1 MTDKILEKT
10 PEGEILRDFTSEEQ
24 TQRVK
29 DKEEFEAKEAER
41 IQKENDEKA
50 LKASARQKLIDGEPL
65 TEEEAKT
72 VVI

>member
-10 PEGEILRDFTSEEQ
+10 PEGEILRDFTPEEQ
-24 TQRVK
+24 AQRVK
-29 DKEEFEAKEAER
+29 DKEDFEAKEAER

>member
-10 PEGEILRDFTSEEQ
+10 PEGGILRDFTPEEQ
-24 TQRVK
+24 AQRVK

>member
-24 TQRVK
+24 AQKVK

-50 LKASARQKLIDGEPL
+50 LKDSARQKLIDGEPL